1 MVDFVAGVHGD
12 SFNFHRHR
20 ASAATLPIQDV
31 IVDLASRGTSFQPVS
46 HRQDADAA
54 LGFDARLIRDQIAP
68 EFLAG
73 TF

>member
-1 MVDFVAGVHGD
+1 M
-12 SFNFHRHR
+12 
-20 ASAATLPIQDV
+20 
-31 IVDLASRGTSFQPVS
+31 IVVLARRGASFQPVS
-46 HRQDADAA
+46 HRQNADAT